1 VRILISTC
9 LILSTMA
16 AAAAP
21 TMAQS
26 LIVIA
31 LCAPDG
37 PSGPT
42 LSRLQ
47 TSQAVWISCM
57 DLTPENQEF
66 CSGIGQV
73 AAAAGTGLACAEAI
87 GMLEHL
93 GVEKTFIDA
102 VTPTAPVARTALDLT
117 KAATEAPNPY
127 LIQPNQTD
135 LQFVMERASGNVDLI
150 GCKIFGRSGPEA
162 TYVQPSDAAESA
174 STGLSCADALQASV
188 DAGAAL
194 SAKVSTV
201 IAGAARAG
209 ILLQQGRVA
218 LDSDANEMKPAEFVI
233 VRIGQWT
240 MESDR

>member
-16 AAAAP
+16 VAAAP

-42 LSRLQ
+42 LSHLQ
-47 TSQAVWISCM
+47 TSQAVRKFCVEP
-57 DLTPENQEF
+57 PENREF
-66 CSGIGQV
+66 CSGVGEV

-87 GMLEHL
+87 DMLEHL
-93 GVEKTFIDA
+93 GVKKTFIDA
-102 VTPTAPVARTALDLT
+102 VAPTAPVARTGLDLS
-117 KAATEAPNPY
+117 KAATEAPHPY
-127 LIQPNQTD
+127 LIQHNQTD
-135 LQFVMERASGNVDLI
+135 LQFLMERAGGNVDLI

-162 TYVQPSDAAESA
+162 TYVQLSDAAESA
-174 STGLSCADALQASV
+174 PTGLSCADALQASV
-188 DAGAAL
+188 DAGAVL

-218 LDSDANEMKPAEFVI
+218 LDSDSNEMKPAEFVI
-233 VRIGQWT
+233 IRIGQWT